1 MTDPIADML
10 TRIRNASMVRKSEVL
25 VPFSKIKF
33 EIAKVLEKEK
43 YVGKVELDEQGFKSL
58 RISLKYENKE
68 PLIKTINRVSTVGRR
83 MYVSK
88 DKIKPVLN
96 GYGVA
101 ILSTS
106 KGVMADHTAKK
117 IGVGGE
123 ILCEVY

>member
-43 YVGKVELDEQGFKSL
+43 YIGKVELDEQGFKSL
-58 RISLKYENKE
+58 KISLKYENKKSV
-68 PLIKTINRVSTVGRR
+68 INTINRVSKVGRR
-83 MYVSK
+83 MYVAK
-88 DKIKPVLN
+88 DKIRPVLN

-106 KGVMADHTAKK
+106 KGVMADHTAQK